1 MHKLRAL
8 LATFVLLT
16 GLGMVAAAPAS
27 AHSTT
32 DATIC
37 GSGYSWVE
45 QLIKGA
51 GVVTLFYNSAAT
63 DYCAVGFAT
72 GNDHGITHYQR
83 VRISKNGNGYLPG
96 DIDAGQY
103 AHYAGPVN
111 KSGTWADC
119 IHYDYRW
126 TDPQTGVTY
135 ITAMGA
141 YGSTC

>member
-1 MHKLRAL
+1 
-8 LATFVLLT
+8 
-16 GLGMVAAAPAS
+16 MVAAAPAS

-45 QLIKGA
+45 QLIHGD
-51 GVVTLFYNSAAT
+51 GTVTLFYKSSTT

-83 VRISKNGNGYLPG
+83 VRIRKNSNGYLTG

-111 KSGTWADC
+111 KLGTFADC
-119 IHYDYRW
+119 IHYDYKW
-126 TDPQTGVTY
+126 TDPQTGVSY
-135 ITAMGA
+135 TATSAG
-141 YGSTC
+141 YGTGC